1 MISEKIRSSWGG
13 GLVLTVLLKSS
24 TYGFCCKVLWLYAI
38 FMVSICFYGFLG
50 LLYSQFWRTFP
61 AWPHTRPSWGSRVNF
76 HMRSAG
82 KSMMT
87 GTFFAERFLSI
98 YRLLYIYTH
107 TFSCC
112 RLLLLL
118 LLLLYILLIS
128 DIALY
133 YYHHDYY
140 YYLLVCYGYCC
151 YYHYYNDYHY
161 HYDHY
166 YHYSQYDHYYYH
178 YYYYYMWW
186 HIIFIIPLGITM

>member
-98 YRLLYIYTH
+98 YRLLYIYIYIH
-107 TFSCC
+107 TPFPAVDC
-112 RLLLLL
+112 
-118 LLLLYILLIS
+118 
-128 DIALY
+128 Y
-133 YYHHDYY
+133 YYYY
-140 YYLLVCYGYCC
+140 YYYIYYLLVILLC
-151 YYHYYNDYHY
+151 
-161 HYDHY
+161 
-166 YHYSQYDHYYYH
+166 
-178 YYYYYMWW
+178 
-186 HIIFIIPLGITM
+186 IIIIMIITIIY